1 MPSRLNTGRAVCE
14 RRGIAGDSEERK
26 HVTIASLGCKDGESQ
41 GPGDQC
47 GDCEMYNTCEYGL
60 REPRGLHGL

>member
-1 MPSRLNTGRAVCE
+1 MPGRLDTGRAVCE

-47 GDCEMYNTCEYGL
+47 GDYE
-60 REPRGLHGL
+60 